1 MAQVTAWMHAANVK
15 AAWASREKRIAA
27 IQSNRLITI
36 AVLTILSLIEGAAIG
51 MGALTATH
59 WLEVAGTLCIMFNIP
74 LIVRLVYLWY
84 IEYRREEDIREQAN
98 RRR

>member
-1 MAQVTAWMHAANVK
+1 
-15 AAWASREKRIAA
+15 
-27 IQSNRLITI
+27 
-36 AVLTILSLIEGAAIG
+36 
-51 MGALTATH
+51 MGALTAIH

-74 LIVRLVYLWY
+74 LIGRLVYLWY

>member
-36 AVLTILSLIEGAAIG
+36 AVLIILSLIEGAAIG

-74 LIVRLVYLWY
+74 LIGRLVYLWY